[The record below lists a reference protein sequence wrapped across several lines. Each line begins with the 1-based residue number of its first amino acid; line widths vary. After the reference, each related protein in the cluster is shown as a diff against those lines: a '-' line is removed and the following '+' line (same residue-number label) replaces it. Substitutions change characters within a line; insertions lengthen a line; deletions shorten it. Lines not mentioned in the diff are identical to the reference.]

1 MSHFTSGQIP
11 ISANEFHQKAC
22 KDGDIRVDFD
32 LEKEIVRRYGV
43 QGIPDLWFLDSQGK
57 RFTRSTGFI
66 PADTLLSILKYI
78 NEDAF
83 RNMSFREFLRQK

>member
-1 MSHFTSGQIP
+1 MVKPKILAYLNDNFIP
-11 ISANEFHQKAC
+11 V
-22 KDGDIRVDFD
+22 RVDFD
-32 LEKEIVRRYGV
+32 LEKEIVRSYSV

-57 RFTRSTGFI
+57 KLTRSTGFV

-83 RNMSFREFLRQK
+83 RNMSFREFCYSKNDM